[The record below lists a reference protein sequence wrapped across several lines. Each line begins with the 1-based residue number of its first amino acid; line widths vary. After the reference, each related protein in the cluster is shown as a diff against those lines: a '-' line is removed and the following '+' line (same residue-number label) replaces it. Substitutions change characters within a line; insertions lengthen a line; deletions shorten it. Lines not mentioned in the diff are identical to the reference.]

1 MELDELK
8 DIWKKTKS
16 EFQLKS
22 EIQLAS
28 MLNGT
33 SRSVVE
39 KLKRNV
45 WFELIFTVAAGL
57 ALLLYAFMLPSGA
70 WKWTTISILVLFV
83 AYSFYYVKKLS
94 LLNRFNSGDENLKA
108 NIERLV
114 ASLNSYLRFY
124 KRSYTI
130 LYPVYFGLGLLFVAL
145 ETGSTLF
152 FQKLTEPKLL
162 ASLLGLGALFFL
174 ISRVFADWYLKKLYG
189 NHLDKLKSLLLE
201 LNADE
206 AELAL

>member
-114 ASLNSYLRFY
+114 ESLNSYLRFY

-152 FQKLTEPKLL
+152 FQKLTDPKLL

-189 NHLDKLKSLLLE
+189 NHLDKLKGLLSE

-206 AELAL
+206 AELAI